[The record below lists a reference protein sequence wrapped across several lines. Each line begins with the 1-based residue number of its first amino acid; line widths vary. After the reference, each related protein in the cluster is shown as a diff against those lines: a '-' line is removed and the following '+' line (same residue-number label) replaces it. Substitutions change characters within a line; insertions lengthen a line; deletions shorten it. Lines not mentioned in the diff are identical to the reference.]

1 MLPKAQDPGRASAAG
16 PSFVHSK
23 AQYPARS
30 PAAGSFC
37 AIKSTE
43 RCPFTRGSASWP
55 SARFLL
61 AEVGGEGRR
70 HKTRRLARFLWF
82 SLSKGHKKN
91 LSCNFYKI
99 PTFEPIEF
107 PHSKARGPQS
117 LGFSGSIGRSHKSCL
132 RNYSKSPGGVA
143 DFQGSDFCDFRFCN
157 IRTFEPS

>member
-1 MLPKAQDPGRASAAG
+1 MCPRQVHP
-16 PSFVHSK
+16 FVHSK
-23 AQYPARS
+23 AQDPARS

-55 SARFLL
+55 SARFYSPRS
-61 AEVGGEGRR
+61 GGKGRR

-91 LSCNFYKI
+91 PSCKFSKI
-99 PTFEPIEF
+99 STFEPIEF

-117 LGFSGSIGRSHKSCL
+117 LGFSGSIGRSHRSCL
-132 RNYSKSPGGVA
+132 HNYSKNPGGVA
-143 DFQGSDFCDFRFCN
+143 DFQGIDLCDFRFCN